1 VIKSV
6 LLEDSL
12 KYVPIDRALKRN
24 VILKNQSLKE
34 IGQGVPMK
42 NHPAFTLALIFLL
55 LISSVGYGNEYPS
68 QEVIEQRTEGI
79 INWSRGVIQAKG
91 IGVLHN
97 NHPDHVKARST
108 ALKNARLDACRK
120 ILEVAKGIRID
131 GTTVV
136 GDYECKNDIIMSKIE
151 SMVKD
156 AEVVKKEY
164 FSDGTVK
171 VTMEMNLRGGFAQLV
186 LPGEIQPLESI
197 RTMAPVK
204 NSPSIFTGLVVDTRG
219 LGTMPVMAP
228 KILDENA
235 REVYGSAFVSRE
247 YAVQQGMSGYSK
259 DLALAQSNQRVA
271 GNPLTVKGLRT
282 EGVQHSDVIISNVDA
297 SRLRSASDNLS
308 FMKKCRVIIVVE

>member
-1 VIKSV
+1 
-6 LLEDSL
+6 
-12 KYVPIDRALKRN
+12 
-24 VILKNQSLKE
+24 
-34 IGQGVPMK
+34 MK
-42 NHPAFTLALIFLL
+42 KHPAFTLALIFLL
-55 LISSVGYGNEYPS
+55 LISSVGYGMEYPS
-68 QEVIEQRTEGI
+68 QEVVEQRIEGI

-97 NHPDHVKARST
+97 KRSDHVKARST

-120 ILEVAKGIRID
+120 ILEVVKGIRID

-164 FSDGTVK
+164 FSDGTIK

-186 LPGEIQPLESI
+186 LPGEIQPLVSI
-197 RTMAPVK
+197 RTMAPVM

-247 YAVQQGMSGYSK
+247 YAVQQGMCGYSK
-259 DLALAQSNQRVA
+259 GLAKSQNNLRV
-271 GNPLTVKGLRT
+271 GDNPLTVKGLRT

-297 SRLRSASDNLS
+297 SRLRSASENLS

>member
-1 VIKSV
+1 
-6 LLEDSL
+6 LSL
-12 KYVPIDRALKRN
+12 TPELGKRGRFAK
-24 VILKNQSLKE
+24 VSLKE

-42 NHPAFTLALIFLL
+42 NQPAFTLALMFLL
-55 LISSVGYGNEYPS
+55 LIPAVGYCNEYRS
-68 QEVIEQRTEGI
+68 QEVVEQKTEGI

-97 NHPDHVKARST
+97 KLPDHVKARST

-136 GDYECKNDIIMSKIE
+136 GDYEGKNDIIMSKIE
-151 SMVKD
+151 SMVNSAD
-156 AEVVKKEY
+156 VVKKEY
-164 FSDGTVK
+164 FSDGTVE

-186 LPGEIQPLESI
+186 LPEEIRPLESI
-197 RTMAPVK
+197 RTIAPVN
-204 NSPSIFTGLVVDTRG
+204 NSPAVFTGLVVDTGG
-219 LGTMPVMAP
+219 LGIKPVMAP

-259 DLALAQSNQRVA
+259 DLAAAQDNRRVA
-271 GNPLTVKGLRT
+271 DNPLTVKGLRT
-282 EGVQHSDVIISNVDA
+282 EGVENSDVVISNTDA
-297 SRLRSASDNLS
+297 RRLRSASENLS

>member
-1 VIKSV
+1 M
-6 LLEDSL
+6 SL
-12 KYVPIDRALKRN
+12 TPELGKRGRFAK
-24 VILKNQSLKE
+24 VSLKE
-34 IGQGVPMK
+34 IGQGVLMK
-42 NHPAFTLALIFLL
+42 NQPAFTLALMFLL
-55 LISSVGYGNEYPS
+55 LIPAVGYCNEYRS
-68 QEVIEQRTEGI
+68 QEVVEQKTEGI

-97 NHPDHVKARST
+97 KLPDHVKARST

-136 GDYECKNDIIMSKIE
+136 GDYEGKNDIIMSKIE
-151 SMVKD
+151 SMVNSAD
-156 AEVVKKEY
+156 VVKKEY
-164 FSDGTVK
+164 FSDGTVE

-186 LPGEIQPLESI
+186 LPEEIRPLESI
-197 RTMAPVK
+197 RTIAPVN
-204 NSPSIFTGLVVDTRG
+204 NSPAVFTGLVVDTGG
-219 LGTMPVMAP
+219 LGIKPVMAP

-259 DLALAQSNQRVA
+259 DLAAAQDNRRVA
-271 GNPLTVKGLRT
+271 DNPLTVKGLRT
-282 EGVQHSDVIISNVDA
+282 EGVENSDVVISNTDA
-297 SRLRSASDNLS
+297 RRLRSASENLS